1 MLLHPIVQLRTASI
15 ARATQLDPI
24 TNKQQSVRANRPPK
38 QSHTPQIVMSFLT
51 SVRASIT
58 HRVAIRPS
66 YRAVSAFHNSPAR
79 LGLKES
85 DGNRDDLDSYYEA
98 EKEDLLKSTKEGKAK
113 WKGEL
118 ASNSE
123 ASVKADRGE
132 LDSDDKDFQSLQSRT
147 KDLPNRSGP
156 VNKTQ

>member
-1 MLLHPIVQLRTASI
+1 
-15 ARATQLDPI
+15 
-24 TNKQQSVRANRPPK
+24 
-38 QSHTPQIVMSFLT
+38 MSFLT
-51 SVRASIT
+51 SVRASINP
-58 HRVAIRPS
+58 RVAIRPG
-66 YRAVSAFHNSPAR
+66 YTAVSAFHNSAAR

-85 DGNRDDLDSYYEA
+85 DRNRDDLDSFYEA
-98 EKEDLLKSTKEGKAK
+98 EKQDQLKSTKEGKAK

-132 LDSDDKDFQSLQSRT
+132 LDSDDKDFESLQNRT

-156 VNKTQ
+156 VNKSQ

>member
-1 MLLHPIVQLRTASI
+1 
-15 ARATQLDPI
+15 
-24 TNKQQSVRANRPPK
+24 
-38 QSHTPQIVMSFLT
+38 MSFLS
-51 SVRASIT
+51 SVRASISP
-58 HRVAIRPS
+58 RVAIRPGYS
-66 YRAVSAFHNSPAR
+66 AVSAFHNSTAR

-85 DGNRDDLDSYYEA
+85 DRNRDNLDEFYEA
-98 EKEDLLKSTKEGKAK
+98 EKQDQLKSAKEGKAK

-132 LDSDDKDFQSLQSRT
+132 IDSDDKDFESLQSKT